1 MKRKLFLSTFSV
13 SFVLV
18 FMLSLL
24 FYGEITLLH
33 YINISFYISGI
44 LLFISLFLLVAEG
57 GFFDGITQ
65 GFRRT
70 FQSKGRD
77 LEKEEVEE
85 MRLFSELLSIEYMPF
100 LLAGLLL
107 AATMLAGLMLYYL

>member
-1 MKRKLFLSTFSV
+1 MNRKLFLSAFTV

-18 FMLSLL
+18 FLLSLL
-24 FYGEITLLH
+24 FYQEISLLH
-33 YINISFYISGI
+33 YINISFYISGV
-44 LLFISLFLLVAEG
+44 LLFASLFLLVAEG

-77 LEKEEVEE
+77 LEKKEVEE
-85 MRLFSELLSIEYMPF
+85 MRLFSELLRVQYTPF

-107 AATMLAGLMLYYL
+107 AATMLASLAVYYL

>member
-1 MKRKLFLSTFSV
+1 MKLKLFTTVFTG

-18 FMLSLL
+18 LLLSLL
-24 FYGEITLLH
+24 FYREITILH
-33 YINISFYISGI
+33 YINISFYISGV
-44 LLFISLFLLVAEG
+44 LLAVCLFLLVSQG

-70 FQSKGRD
+70 FQSKGKD
-77 LEKEEVEE
+77 LDKEEVEE

-107 AATMLAGLMLYYL
+107 AATMLGSLFVYYL

>member
-1 MKRKLFLSTFSV
+1 MKRKLFLSTLSV

-18 FMLSLL
+18 FLLSLL
-24 FYGEITLLH
+24 FYREITLLH

-70 FQSKGRD
+70 FQSKGRE

-100 LLAGLLL
+100 LLAGLFL

>member
-1 MKRKLFLSTFSV
+1 MKRKLFLSAFSV

-18 FMLSLL
+18 FLLSLL

-57 GFFDGITQ
+57 GFFDAITL

-77 LEKEEVEE
+77 LEKEEAEE

-100 LLAGLLL
+100 LSAGMLL
-107 AATMLAGLMLYYL
+107 AATMLAGLMIYYL

>member
-70 FQSKGRD
+70 FQSKGSN

>member
-1 MKRKLFLSTFSV
+1 MNRKLFLSAFTV

-18 FMLSLL
+18 FLLSLL
-24 FYGEITLLH
+24 FYQEISLLH
-33 YINISFYISGI
+33 YINISFYVSGV
-44 LLFISLFLLVAEG
+44 LLFASLFLLVAEG

-77 LEKEEVEE
+77 LDKREVEE
-85 MRLFSELLSIEYMPF
+85 MRLFSELLRVEYTPF
-100 LLAGLLL
+100 LFAGLLL
-107 AATMLAGLMLYYL
+107 AATMLAALAVYYF